1 MKNTNPAAESGAFI
15 RRARGYSVVQNEAL
29 FNDRLSMSAK
39 GSYALI
45 SARIDYTAVPLTKQW
60 LMNHCTEGERA
71 FNRAWDMLKNNG
83 YLVAHVRPAQH
94 GRFCYEYELRDS
106 NNCWNGVYLIYYD
119 AQGRVSSTNLTSAYA
134 NCYKLRTIG
143 LLDVSGI
150 TVINGLNDTFKNCYA
165 LEDIGEV
172 RGQISQNGLNLRWS
186 AKLNKATFIRIA
198 NALSPDTNGL
208 TVTFSQTAKEAAFTD
223 AEWAEL
229 IGTKPNWTFS
239 LA

>member
-39 GSYALI
+39 GLYALI

-83 YLVAHVRPAQH
+83 YLVAHVRLAKH

-106 NNCWNGVYLIYYD
+106 NNGWNGVYLIYYD
-119 AQGRVSSTNLTSAYA
+119 AQGRVKGIRAVSDELCRENRLSVVETDGHGKAQRAAPLWHDKRQENIYHDR
-134 NCYKLRTIG
+134 LRT
-143 LLDVSGI
+143 
-150 TVINGLNDTFKNCYA
+150 
-165 LEDIGEV
+165 
-172 RGQISQNGLNLRWS
+172 
-186 AKLNKATFIRIA
+186 
-198 NALSPDTNGL
+198 
-208 TVTFSQTAKEAAFTD
+208 
-223 AEWAEL
+223 
-229 IGTKPNWTFS
+229 
-239 LA
+239 